1 MNLDRVDNVQDMKIN
16 NNVIYAFG
24 DEPPMIE
31 HMFKIGDDV
40 ETNEIYKHEIEEYNR
55 ILRKDAESYKKGT
68 VSNIQ
73 VVHDTE
79 TKNGVETNKIINTWI
94 CVTLDDDIEK
104 RINQIY
110 LQKVNSK

>member
-1 MNLDRVDNVQDMKIN
+1 MKLNRVDNVQNMKIN

-24 DEPPMIE
+24 DEPMMIE

-55 ILRKDAESYKKGT
+55 ILRKDVESYIKGT

-73 VVHDTE
+73 VVHDTK

-110 LQKVNSK
+110 LRLAK